1 MLCFVAVLFG
11 CETIEVVYDY
21 RQQLQ
26 EEQGIID
33 QYLIDNN
40 LDARIDPSGLRYQ
53 ILEEGGDTLARDG
66 DRITFEATIS
76 RLDGQLLEVYDNTS
90 TPDITLVWGLVIRSI
105 INDNHWQCFHEA
117 AKHIGKEGRIRMYV
131 PSVLANRERRDL
143 VWGAINGNSSGAW
156 VPGNTPLIID
166 TYLTEIDRR

>member
-1 MLCFVAVLFG
+1 MIAVLFS
-11 CETIEVVYDY
+11 CETVEVIYDY

-33 QYLIDNN
+33 QYLLDNN
-40 LDARIDPSGLRYQ
+40 IEGLIDPSGLRYQ
-53 ILEEGGDTLARDG
+53 ILEAGGDTLAREG
-66 DRITFEATIS
+66 DRVTFEATVQ
-76 RLDGQLLEVYDNTS
+76 RLDGQNLEVYDNTS
-90 TPDITLVWGLVIRSI
+90 AQELTLVWGLVVRNL

-143 VWGAINGNSSGAW
+143 VWGTINGNSSGAW
-156 VPGNTPLIID
+156 IPGNTPLIIE
-166 TYLTEIDRR
+166 TFFTEIERR